1 MVQLSQ
7 AYVEWEERT
16 KQEGA
21 EREARSLPLRL
32 LSRSVGEWKPIRART
47 DRVPLDFTYAALR
60 QN

>member
-21 EREARSLPLRL
+21 EHEARSLPLRL
-32 LSRSVGEWKPIRART
+32 LNRSVGE
-47 DRVPLDFTYAALR
+47 
-60 QN
+60 